1 MLGPA
6 PKRLIQSLFRGKD
19 WIRIATEIELNYSLF
34 DAFVILH
41 GTDTMAYTSSA
52 LSFLLEDLGKTV
64 VRSRT
69 IHLARKTKERNRSSR
84 ERRYHCLNFEMMPWT
99 TFSVLCLLPATT
111 TSRVRLRHDS
121 ESRHSIAE
129 AFDFVECCLFFNHTL
144 FRGNRVSKASSN
156 DFNAFSSPNFPP
168 LVNGEYRNFE
178 CRRVHYG

>member
-1 MLGPA
+1 MDIGCQWRSFWGP
-6 PKRLIQSLFRGKD
+6 
-19 WIRIATEIELNYSLF
+19 
-34 DAFVILH
+34 
-41 GTDTMAYTSSA
+41 
-52 LSFLLEDLGKTV
+52 
-64 VRSRT
+64 
-69 IHLARKTKERNRSSR
+69 RKTKERNRSSR

-111 TSRVRLRHDS
+111 SSRVRLRHDS

-178 CRRVHYG
+178 CRRVHYGWSFSAVGIDIVVNWNEVTRQTSLRRFSAHKRM